1 MDFLFLKKED
11 FRFIDFW
18 DKIEIVD
25 VLLGMELTSAEI
37 TERNFRELNS
47 KHGLGFVEKLWYWFL
62 FDMGFTTVFEF
73 SLYAILALYLTDDIV
88 FLYLGKI
95 AVSWL
100 INFDVAIFIPDF
112 LGYLDETE

>member
-1 MDFLFLKKED
+1 
-11 FRFIDFW
+11 
-18 DKIEIVD
+18 
-25 VLLGMELTSAEI
+25 
-37 TERNFRELNS
+37 
-47 KHGLGFVEKLWYWFL
+47 
-62 FDMGFTTVFEF
+62 MGFTTVFEF

>member
-1 MDFLFLKKED
+1 
-11 FRFIDFW
+11 
-18 DKIEIVD
+18 
-25 VLLGMELTSAEI
+25 
-37 TERNFRELNS
+37 
-47 KHGLGFVEKLWYWFL
+47 
-62 FDMGFTTVFEF
+62 MGFTTVFEF

-112 LGYLDETE
+112 LGYLDETEQMFRVDASEKGPNFKTFFPTTQKMIDNVTFYVAFLN